1 MKWKGKQFSLESLTM
16 QALAVEADGHSVVDG
31 EFLEGGLS
39 VPVGNQSLAACPGN
53 QLEVLEAD
61 GP

>member
-1 MKWKGKQFSLESLTM
+1 MKWKGEQFSLESLTM
-16 QALAVEADGHSVVDG
+16 QALATEDRGDPVVDG
-31 EFLEGGLS
+31 KVLEGGLHITLVQENS
-39 VPVGNQSLAACPGN
+39 GTGPGN